1 MKINDQQAVRR
12 GVEITTEGFLDYTQ
26 KGSEMDGTQP
36 PKVTGKFN
44 GGPSIIKREL
54 DNSHNV
60 S

>member
-36 PKVTGKFN
+36 PKVAGQ
-44 GGPSIIKREL
+44 I
-54 DNSHNV
+54 
-60 S
+60 